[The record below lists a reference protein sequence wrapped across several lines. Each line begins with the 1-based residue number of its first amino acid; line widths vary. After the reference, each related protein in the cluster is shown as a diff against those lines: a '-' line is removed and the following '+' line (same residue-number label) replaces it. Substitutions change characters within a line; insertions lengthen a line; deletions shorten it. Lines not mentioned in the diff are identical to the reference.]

1 MTLGN
6 LRTDRDLRFEG
17 WMRQQRYS
25 SLCLRFFYPF
35 YISFEGSD
43 LLRTEICGSFITGD
57 SNRIAIAIMAMIQ
70 HRIKSPIFVNLVG
83 RLALLALPAF
93 HQ

>member
-1 MTLGN
+1 M
-6 LRTDRDLRFEG
+6 
-17 WMRQQRYS
+17 
-25 SLCLRFFYPF
+25 
-35 YISFEGSD
+35 
-43 LLRTEICGSFITGD
+43 RTEICGSFITGD

>member
-1 MTLGN
+1 MTLGH

-17 WMRQQRYS
+17 WMRQRKDS
-25 SLCLRFFYPF
+25 SVCLRFFYPF
-35 YISFEGSD
+35 YISFESSD
-43 LLRTEICGSFITGD
+43 LLRTEICCSFITGD